1 VLSIALLGTAGCG
14 ARTPEA
20 QPAATIEKPASSLPQ
35 PSPPLT
41 TEPPSLET
49 FDVFL
54 DRA

>member
-41 TEPPSLET
+41 IDPASLET